1 MAEATYRHPGLR
13 HEDLIAVFYSVML
26 AQTGALPL
34 AEPVSAVFE
43 GRSLETR
50 QDADPAPQ
58 VSVLSVQHNQ
68 RVSDGGGGARQQA
81 AGSAHTNPLQHAATR
96 EQRTSWPSAP
106 APCRTVFAVLLLPG
120 ARALQRE
127 GTSRMPSLVCSPACL
142 RLVLC
147 SQFPCEPPL
156 SADPASADGAESRN
170 ELSDSF
176 GNDDSA
182 GPAIDSAIIAAH
194 APRSTV
200 LRLQD
205 EVDLDGRG
213 LIFSFSSLFF
223 SLLEMRQIKKTEQTP
238 TVHGKNPINAL
249 IL

>member
-43 GRSLETR
+43 GRSLKTR

-58 VSVLSVQHNQ
+58 LSALSVQHNQ
-68 RVSDGGGGARQQA
+68 KVSDGGGGARQQA

-127 GTSRMPSLVCSPACL
+127 GTSRMPSLVCSSACL

-156 SADPASADGAESRN
+156 SAEPASADGAESTN
-170 ELSDSF
+170 ALSGSF

-194 APRSTV
+194 AARSSV
-200 LRLQD
+200 LPSELRWILMGGN
-205 EVDLDGRG
+205 L
-213 LIFSFSSLFF
+213 FFFFAFF
-223 SLLEMRQIKKTEQTP
+223 SLLIEMRQVRKQRKPRRFTAKIRFLA
-238 TVHGKNPINAL
+238 PIL
-249 IL
+249 

>member
-1 MAEATYRHPGLR
+1 MVAWRCSALCHSPTLTAGRHTSTLMAEETYRHPGLR

-58 VSVLSVQHNQ
+58 WSVLSVQHNQ

-156 SADPASADGAESRN
+156 SADPASSDGAESRN

-200 LRLQD
+200 LPAPR
-205 EVDLDGRG
+205 
-213 LIFSFSSLFF
+213 
-223 SLLEMRQIKKTEQTP
+223 
-238 TVHGKNPINAL
+238 
-249 IL
+249 